1 MLIQV
6 IEIQANGPPHTYNV
20 RGRDWAVLAG
30 TLSQVTF
37 RSDDPSLPPPNPRYL
52 ALHAACAK
60 VAFMSGAAE
69 HIDMIMRDM
78 EDIKVLAAD
87 GSSAQVLALALQLC
101 MATA

>member
-69 HIDMIMRDM
+69 HIDMIMRDI

-87 GSSAQVLALALQLC
+87 GSSAEVLALALQLC